1 MNIGSMKTPDTRE
14 EFEMNFHF
22 VQEQVNRGKLN
33 VMRGVETGLEKM
45 RVLPNGRI
53 DLLSIDE
60 SARVTANTMANF
72 ARRFKDLQVEDEV
85 DEGEEPAPDV

>member
-22 VQEQVNRGKLN
+22 VQEQMNRGKFN
-33 VMRGVETGLEKM
+33 VMRGVETGLEQL

-60 SARVTANTMANF
+60 SARLTANTMATF
-72 ARRFKDLQVEDEV
+72 ADRFKDLKFD
-85 DEGEEPAPDV
+85 DSLGEGEDQGSNE

>member
-22 VQEQVNRGKLN
+22 VQEQVNRGKFN
-33 VMRGVETGLEKM
+33 VMRGVETGLEQM

-60 SARVTANTMANF
+60 SARVTANTMATL
-72 ARRFKDLQVEDEV
+72 AGRFKDLKFEDAV
-85 DEGEEPAPDV
+85 DEGEGPGAD